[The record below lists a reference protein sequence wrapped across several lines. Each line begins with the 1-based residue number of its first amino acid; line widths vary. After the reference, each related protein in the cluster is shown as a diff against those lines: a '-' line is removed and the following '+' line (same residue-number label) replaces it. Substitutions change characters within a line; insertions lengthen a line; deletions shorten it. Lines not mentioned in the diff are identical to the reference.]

1 MTFTLDF
8 KYLKIKI
15 ISMIINESVWM
26 PHLPPLK
33 IADLKKILK
42 TLSDLILSFNVALLF
57 LMEHGK

>member
-8 KYLKIKI
+8 KYLKIKV
-15 ISMIINESVWM
+15 SMIINESVWM

-33 IADLKKILK
+33 IADLKKNLK